1 MKSDRELSC
10 PLLPPRPAPGMPPW
24 APRLPSM
31 LLCLF
36 LLLRRLFLAGLT
48 HGLSGFPFLLR
59 SFFLM
64 LDSEL

>member
-1 MKSDRELSC
+1 
-10 PLLPPRPAPGMPPW
+10 MPPW